1 MIGISALGSADDRKR
16 ATAAGMSAYLVK
28 PVTPAA
34 LAEIMAGAG
43 KK

>member
-1 MIGISALGSADDRKR
+1 MIGISALGSAEDRKR
-16 ATAAGMSAYLVK
+16 ASAAGMSAYLVK

-34 LAEIMAGAG
+34 LAEVMAQTG